1 MGYSVISLFVLIIGV
16 YLIFNKSVLKSVMI
30 SFLITL
36 ILFALLVVKELYV
49 LALAYLV
56 IDSFVKLELFLY
68 FTNKKIVEKPINF
81 TKSQR
86 LKKTFVVIV
95 SSIFIASVFVINRNL
110 IPVAQSDSK
119 PDLELLI
126 VSMIVVI
133 FISSGYI
140 IKSEKWKK

>member
-1 MGYSVISLFVLIIGV
+1 MGYNIISLFVLIVGI

-36 ILFALLVVKELYV
+36 ILFSLLVVKELYI
-49 LALAYLV
+49 LALVYLV

-68 FTNKKIVEKPINF
+68 FTNKKIVEKPMSF
-81 TKSQR
+81 TKGKR
-86 LKKTFVVIV
+86 LKKAFVVIV
-95 SSIFIASVFVINRNL
+95 SSMFIASVFVINRNL
-110 IPVAQSDSK
+110 TPVAVSDSK

-133 FISSGYI
+133 FITSGYI